1 MFIRATVWRAWRTVK
16 KLPIVNWTMLLKLD
30 HSATTDVPLRIS
42 KLLKLLQRE
51 VLDVSMIDL
60 LNVKWCWTPDNWVLK
75 ELGQP
80 CQNELAAGS
89 FTLPVEYLQALRLD
103 NVKWKPHKFMPLLPT
118 DYYYKHFDWTKK
130 IKTALF
136 YLKFVQ
142 ESFYS
147 ILCWLFQ

>member
-1 MFIRATVWRAWRTVK
+1 MIENPVQSISSLVVGMFIRATVWRAWRTVK

-30 HSATTDVPLRIS
+30 HSATTDVPLGIS
-42 KLLKLLQRE
+42 KLLKLLQLE

-60 LNVKWCWTPDNWVLK
+60 LNVKRCWTPDNWVLK
-75 ELGQP
+75 GLGQP

-118 DYYYKHFDWTKK
+118 ALVILITTTNILIGLK
-130 IKTALF
+130 I
-136 YLKFVQ
+136 
-142 ESFYS
+142 
-147 ILCWLFQ
+147 